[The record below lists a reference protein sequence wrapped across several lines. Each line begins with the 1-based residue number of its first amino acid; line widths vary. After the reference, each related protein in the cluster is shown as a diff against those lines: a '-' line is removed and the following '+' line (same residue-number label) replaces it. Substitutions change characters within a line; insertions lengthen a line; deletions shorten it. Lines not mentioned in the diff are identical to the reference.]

1 MPCSKVVIWAKRV
14 AFIEAFS
21 RTTGSLFF
29 CKLSSMASTEEK
41 PCCLASAD
49 ELETSVRSVSSKLR
63 KMGYDVELASANA
76 SKSFSDEQEATLSN
90 FVTDNSGVY
99 TYAEIASNFEGGAFS
114 AKSIQGKI
122 LSMQLTEHVKP
133 APKVE
138 TVKTYSEDEESQ
150 FISMVNDGAFI
161 EDIAEGLGRSVNS
174 IRGKALSLLR
184 AGEINA
190 IPKQEHTKGSSK
202 ADPLADVEIN
212 DMTVEE
218 IADEIGKTVRGVK
231 TMLTRRGLQCA
242 DYNGAA
248 RKEIG

>member
-1 MPCSKVVIWAKRV
+1 MALPKWTDERTQQLVDFVGNESPVSQAMV
-14 AFIEAFS
+14 ADA
-21 RTTGSLFF
+21 
-29 CKLSSMASTEEK
+29 
-41 PCCLASAD
+41 AD

-138 TVKTYSEDEESQ
+138 TVKSYNEDEEAQ
-150 FISMVNDGAFI
+150 FVALVNDNAFI
-161 EDIAEGLGRSVNS
+161 EDIAEALGRSVNS

-184 AGEINA
+184 AEVINA
-190 IPKQEHTKGSSK
+190 IPKQKETKGSSK
-202 ADPLADVEIN
+202 NDPLEGMDIT
-212 DMTVEE
+212 DMSVQS
-218 IADEIGKTVRGVK
+218 IADEIGKTPRGVK
-231 TMLTRRGLQCA
+231 TMLTRRGIQCS

-248 RKEIG
+248 KKDIS

>member
-1 MPCSKVVIWAKRV
+1 MALPKWTDERTAELENFVGSESPVTQATV
-14 AFIEAFS
+14 AEA
-21 RTTGSLFF
+21 
-29 CKLSSMASTEEK
+29 AEQ
-41 PCCLASAD
+41 
-49 ELETSVRSVSSKLR
+49 LETSTRSVSSKLR
-63 KMGYDVELASANA
+63 KMGFDVELASASQ
-76 SKSFSDEQEATLSN
+76 SKAFSDEQESTLSN
-90 FVTDNSGVY
+90 FVQDNSGSY
-99 TYAEIASNFEGGAFS
+99 TYAEIAENFEGGAFS

-138 TVKTYSEDEESQ
+138 TVKSYNEDEEAT
-150 FISMVNDGAFI
+150 FVSMVNDGAFI
-161 EDIAEGLGRSVNS
+161 EQIAESLGRSVNS

-190 IPKQEHTKGSSK
+190 IPKQEHVTGNSK
-202 ADPLADVEIN
+202 ADPLADMDISDMSVE
-212 DMTVEE
+212 D

>member
-1 MPCSKVVIWAKRV
+1 MALPKWTDERTQQLVDFVGNESPVSQAMV
-14 AFIEAFS
+14 ADA
-21 RTTGSLFF
+21 
-29 CKLSSMASTEEK
+29 
-41 PCCLASAD
+41 AD

-99 TYAEIASNFEGGAFS
+99 TYAEIAENFEGGAFS

-150 FISMVNDGAFI
+150 FISLVNDGAFI
-161 EDIAEGLGRSVNS
+161 EDIAEALGRSVNS

-184 AGEINA
+184 AGEFNA
-190 IPKQEHTKGSSK
+190 IPKQAHTKGSSK
-202 ADPLADVEIN
+202 ADPLADVEI
-212 DMTVEE
+212 DGMTVEE
-218 IADEIGKTVRGVK
+218 IADQIGKTVRGVK

>member
-1 MPCSKVVIWAKRV
+1 MALPKWTDERTQQLTDFVGSESPVSQATV
-14 AFIEAFS
+14 ANA
-21 RTTGSLFF
+21 
-29 CKLSSMASTEEK
+29 
-41 PCCLASAD
+41 AD
-49 ELETSVRSVSSKLR
+49 ELETSVRSVSCKLR
-63 KMGYDVELASANA
+63 KMGFDVELASASQ
-76 SKSFSDEQEATLSN
+76 SKAFSDEQESTLSN
-90 FVTDNSGVY
+90 FVQDNSGSY
-99 TYAEIASNFEGGAFS
+99 TYAEIAENFEGGHFS

-138 TVKTYSEDEESQ
+138 TVKSYNEDEEAT
-150 FISMVNDGAFI
+150 FVNMVNDGAYI
-161 EDIAEGLGRSVNS
+161 EQIAESLGRSVNS

-190 IPKQEHTKGSSK
+190 IPKQEHVTGNSK
-202 ADPLADVEIN
+202 ADPLADMDISDMSVE
-212 DMTVEE
+212 D

>member
-1 MPCSKVVIWAKRV
+1 MALPKWTDERTQQLVDFVGSESPVSQATV
-14 AFIEAFS
+14 ASA
-21 RTTGSLFF
+21 
-29 CKLSSMASTEEK
+29 
-41 PCCLASAD
+41 AD

-63 KMGYDVELASANA
+63 KMGFEVELASASA
-76 SKSFSDEQEATLSN
+76 SKSFTDDQEATLAT
-90 FVTDNSGVY
+90 FVQDNSGVY
-99 TYAEIASNFEGGAFS
+99 TYAEIASNFEGGSFS

-138 TVKTYSEDEESQ
+138 TVKTYSEEEESQ
-150 FISMVNDGAFI
+150 FVSLVNDGAFI
-161 EDIAEGLGRSVNS
+161 EDIAEALGKSVNS

-190 IPKQEHTKGSSK
+190 IPKQKETKGTSK
-202 ADPLADVEIN
+202 ADPLADLDISG
-212 DMTVEE
+212 MSVEE
-218 IADEIGKTVRGVK
+218 IADNIGKTVRGVK

>member
-1 MPCSKVVIWAKRV
+1 MALPKWTDERTQQLTDFVGSESPVSQATV
-14 AFIEAFS
+14 ANA
-21 RTTGSLFF
+21 
-29 CKLSSMASTEEK
+29 
-41 PCCLASAD
+41 AD

-63 KMGYDVELASANA
+63 KMGFDVELASASQ
-76 SKSFSDEQEATLSN
+76 SKAFSDEQESTLAN
-90 FVTDNSGVY
+90 FVQDNSGSY
-99 TYAEIASNFEGGAFS
+99 TYAEIAENFEGGAFS

-138 TVKTYSEDEESQ
+138 TVKSYNEDEEAT
-150 FISMVNDGAFI
+150 FVSMVNDGAYI
-161 EDIAEGLGRSVNS
+161 EQIAESLGRSVNS

-184 AGEINA
+184 AGAINA
-190 IPKQEHTKGSSK
+190 IPKQEHTTGSSK
-202 ADPLADVEIN
+202 ADPLADMDISEMSVE
-212 DMTVEE
+212 D

>member
-1 MPCSKVVIWAKRV
+1 MALPKWTDERTQQLTDFVGSESPVSQATV
-14 AFIEAFS
+14 ANA
-21 RTTGSLFF
+21 
-29 CKLSSMASTEEK
+29 
-41 PCCLASAD
+41 AD

-63 KMGYDVELASANA
+63 KMGFDVELASASQ
-76 SKSFSDEQEATLSN
+76 SKAFSDEQESTLSN
-90 FVTDNSGVY
+90 FVQDNSGSY
-99 TYAEIASNFEGGAFS
+99 TYAEIAENFEGGAFS

-138 TVKTYSEDEESQ
+138 TVKSYNEDEEAT
-150 FISMVNDGAFI
+150 FVNMVNDGAFI
-161 EDIAEGLGRSVNS
+161 EQIAESLGRSVNS

-190 IPKQEHTKGSSK
+190 IPKQENVVGNSK
-202 ADPLADVEIN
+202 ADPLADMDISDMSVE
-212 DMTVEE
+212 D

>member
-1 MPCSKVVIWAKRV
+1 MALPKWTDERTQQLVDFVGNESPVSQAMV
-14 AFIEAFS
+14 ADA
-21 RTTGSLFF
+21 
-29 CKLSSMASTEEK
+29 
-41 PCCLASAD
+41 AD

-99 TYAEIASNFEGGAFS
+99 TYAEIAENFESGAFS

-150 FISMVNDGAFI
+150 FISLVNDGAFI
-161 EDIAEGLGRSVNS
+161 EDIAEALGRSVNS

-184 AGEINA
+184 ASEINA
-190 IPKQEHTKGSSK
+190 ITKQEHTKGSSK
-202 ADPLADVEIN
+202 ADQLADVEI
-212 DMTVEE
+212 DGMTVEE
-218 IADEIGKTVRGVK
+218 IADQIGKTVRGVK